1 MLERAMIVGLRNNL
15 RRDDEVELAVDMVT
29 QGGATAMRLADYGLV
44 PGAWA
49 DIVLVDAETPTD
61 AVVSRPPRRLVLKRG
76 EVVARD
82 GTALVAAP

>member
-1 MLERAMIVGLRNNL
+1 
-15 RRDDEVELAVDMVT
+15 
-29 QGGATAMRLADYGLV
+29 MRLADYGLV